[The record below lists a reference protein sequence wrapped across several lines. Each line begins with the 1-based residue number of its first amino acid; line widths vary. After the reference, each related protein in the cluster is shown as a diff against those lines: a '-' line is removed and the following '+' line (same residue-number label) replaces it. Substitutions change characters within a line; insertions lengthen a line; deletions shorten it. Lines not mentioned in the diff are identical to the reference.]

1 MRNKRRMAMLL
12 MAAVSAS
19 LFSGCGAATSGTD
32 PSVHEG
38 ESNTGAEVE
47 PSAGERPKV
56 TILTNLNV
64 DTEGKDVNDN
74 DYIHYIE
81 DQNGIDIELIN
92 EPSSSNYPQKLNTV
106 MASNEIP
113 DAVML
118 MGDTQRSDLARLA
131 DEGFLLPLDDLIGDY
146 PNLTANIKQ
155 AAWDV
160 TKHNGSTYAVPFQR
174 YDSSPYMTF
183 MKREWLEALDINPET
198 DLVTIDDWYN
208 VMKRFVEEDPD
219 GNGEADTYA
228 LTSTTSGTHFTN
240 FTFLDSFGAAKAK
253 YVDGELLPNYILPEY
268 KEWLKFMHK
277 LYEEKLLDPNFIV
290 DDPANLWDKVTSGKY
305 GSFMWFWGL
314 TEYQSLGYDR
324 TELVAVKPPVH
335 KDGSE
340 AQYVYSSPDRH
351 MMAITTDCEHPEL
364 LLKLWNWACSEEGG
378 IFVYGGLEG
387 KDYDITN
394 GQIVVRDDRKG
405 KNLGWRQLTLGV
417 QLPKVDEEPIY
428 SIMAQN
434 FGEQGMDTLALSNEC
449 GGYNDLELYCPI
461 FSELQKYD
469 LTKPVQEFTDKAITG
484 AIDIDA
490 EWDNYVAKWRQAGGD
505 EKIKLS
511 TEWYQQS
518 EYYTGE

>member
-146 PNLTANIKQ
+146 PNLTTNIKQ

-183 MKREWLEALDINPET
+183 IRRDWLEALDINPET

-208 VMKRFVEEDPD
+208 VMKRFAEEDPD
-219 GNGEADTYA
+219 GNGEADR
-228 LTSTTSGTHFTN
+228 GITH
-240 FTFLDSFGAAKAK
+240 
-253 YVDGELLPNYILPEY
+253 E
-268 KEWLKFMHK
+268 
-277 LYEEKLLDPNFIV
+277 
-290 DDPANLWDKVTSGKY
+290 
-305 GSFMWFWGL
+305 
-314 TEYQSLGYDR
+314 
-324 TELVAVKPPVH
+324 
-335 KDGSE
+335 
-340 AQYVYSSPDRH
+340 
-351 MMAITTDCEHPEL
+351 
-364 LLKLWNWACSEEGG
+364 
-378 IFVYGGLEG
+378 
-387 KDYDITN
+387 
-394 GQIVVRDDRKG
+394 
-405 KNLGWRQLTLGV
+405 
-417 QLPKVDEEPIY
+417 
-428 SIMAQN
+428 
-434 FGEQGMDTLALSNEC
+434 
-449 GGYNDLELYCPI
+449 
-461 FSELQKYD
+461 
-469 LTKPVQEFTDKAITG
+469 
-484 AIDIDA
+484 
-490 EWDNYVAKWRQAGGD
+490 
-505 EKIKLS
+505 
-511 TEWYQQS
+511 
-518 EYYTGE
+518 